1 MKTRQQSL
9 HDEGWQSRAGKEGDA
24 QKLDDVRVAE
34 GAHKP
39 AFTHELRFYYL
50 APDSADAVRGN
61 ACGVHDEEIVVELF
75 RDTDGSRHGHF
86 PYSAEGS
93 AADLDASLSHIGYL
107 YKCFSSGNC
116 SAMIF
121 VGPLGVISWRGQE
134 NPRDFCFYKLIA

>member
-1 MKTRQQSL
+1 MKTRQ
-9 HDEGWQSRAGKEGDA
+9 QSRAGKEGDA

-93 AADLDASLSHIGYL
+93 AADLDASRTSDI
-107 YKCFSSGNC
+107 SI
-116 SAMIF
+116 SAS
-121 VGPLGVISWRGQE
+121 VQE
-134 NPRDFCFYKLIA
+134 TVQP